1 MQIITQGREIMA
13 EAVETQEVVAE
24 KKGGSNILLIVVVVL
39 LFLLVVGGAAA
50 AYFMLNEDEAVLD
63 DANAAT
69 QSKVVAKPV
78 AKQTSTRSTDYT
90 KMGPIYPMDQF
101 IVNLYN
107 EGSSRYLKTTINFE
121 LSIPELSAEMDTKKP
136 LIRDIVIKTLSA
148 KTYEEISTI
157 KGKENLKDELA
168 LKVNQVLTDGQ
179 INNLFFTDFVI
190 Q

>member
-1 MQIITQGREIMA
+1 MA

-24 KKGGSNILLIVVVVL
+24 KKGSSNILLIVVVAL
-39 LFLLVVGGAAA
+39 LFVLVAGGAAA
-50 AYFMLNEDEAVLD
+50 AYFMLNEDSEVID
-63 DANAAT
+63 DASAAK
-69 QSKVVAKPV
+69 QSKIAPANTK
-78 AKQTSTRSTDYT
+78 KSTTTSRSTDYT
-90 KMGPIYPMDQF
+90 QMGPIYPMDQY

-121 LSIPELSAEMDTKKP
+121 LSLEELSAEMDTKKP

-157 KGKENLKDELA
+157 RGKENLKDEIVS
-168 LKVNQVLTDGQ
+168 KVNQVLTDGQ
-179 INNLFFTDFVI
+179 VNNVFFTDFVI

>member
-1 MQIITQGREIMA
+1 MA
-13 EAVETQEVVAE
+13 EETTQEATVVET
-24 KKGGSNILLIVVVVL
+24 KKGGSNILLIIVVVM
-39 LFLLVVGGAAA
+39 LFLILLGGAAA
-50 AYFMLNEDEAVLD
+50 AYFMLNEDSEVLE
-63 DANAAT
+63 DAN
-69 QSKVVAKPV
+69 Q
-78 AKQTSTRSTDYT
+78 AKQTKVEAPAKAAPSTSSSSRNTDYS
-90 KMGPIYPMDQF
+90 KIGAMYPMDQY

-157 KGKENLKDELA
+157 RGKENLKDEIVS
-168 LKVNQVLTDGQ
+168 KVNQVLTDGQ
-179 INNLFFTDFVI
+179 VNNIFFTDFVI

>member
-1 MQIITQGREIMA
+1 MA
-13 EAVETQEVVAE
+13 EETTQEATVVET
-24 KKGGSNILLIVVVVL
+24 KKGGSNILLIIVVVM
-39 LFLLVVGGAAA
+39 LFLILLGGAAA
-50 AYFMLNEDEAVLD
+50 AYFMLNEDSEVLE
-63 DANAAT
+63 DAN
-69 QSKVVAKPV
+69 Q
-78 AKQTSTRSTDYT
+78 AKQTQVQAPAKTAQSTSSSRSTDYS
-90 KMGPIYPMDQF
+90 KIGPMYPMDQY

-157 KGKENLKDELA
+157 RGKENLKDEIVS
-168 LKVNQVLTDGQ
+168 KVNQVLTDGQ
-179 INNLFFTDFVI
+179 VNNIFFTDFVI

>member
-1 MQIITQGREIMA
+1 MA
-13 EAVETQEVVAE
+13 EAVENKEVVQE
-24 KKGGSNILLIVVVVL
+24 KKGGSNVLLIVVVVL
-39 LFLLVVGGAAA
+39 LFLIVIGGAAA
-50 AYFMLNEDEAVLD
+50 AYFMLNSDKEVIEDAQAV
-63 DANAAT
+63 
-69 QSKVVAKPV
+69 QKSQVVAKSSTTTH
-78 AKQTSTRSTDYT
+78 ATSSRSTDYA
-90 KMGPIYPMDQF
+90 KIGPIYPMDQF

-157 KGKENLKDELA
+157 RGKENLKDELVS
-168 LKVNQVLTDGQ
+168 KINQVLTDGKL
-179 INNLFFTDFVI
+179 NNIFFTDFVI